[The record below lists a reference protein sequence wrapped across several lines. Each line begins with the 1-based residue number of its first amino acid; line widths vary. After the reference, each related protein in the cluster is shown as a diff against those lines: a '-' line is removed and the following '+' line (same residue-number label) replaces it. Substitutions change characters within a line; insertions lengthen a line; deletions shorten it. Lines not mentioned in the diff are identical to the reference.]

1 MPIMLNKYAELY
13 LLFTQLQV
21 CKVIMIIIFQ
31 TIIIKEEMDIKYKL
45 FRELL
50 FKGLQ
55 CTINSSYAPVDFN
68 PC

>member
-50 FKGLQ
+50 FKDLQ
-55 CTINSSYAPVDFN
+55 CTINSSYAPSRF
-68 PC
+68 